1 MSNYRRDY
9 TRGGVYFFTVVLQDR
24 RNDWLVRY
32 IDEFRSAWR
41 ETALRYPWETIAVVV
56 LPEHFHCVMKLP
68 DDDFDYSR
76 RLQLLKSVFSRK
88 LPADCCA
95 PNPSQ
100 ARKREIGIWQ
110 RRFWEHTIRDE
121 NDLQNHFDNIHFNPV
136 KHGYVEALDEWQWSS
151 FHHYVEMGVYP
162 KSQVNRMK
170 NNPFKGDF
178 GE

>member
-100 ARKREIGIWQ
+100 ARKRESGIWQ
-110 RRFWEHTIRDE
+110 RRFWEHRIRDDG
-121 NDLQNHFDNIHFNPV
+121 DLARHVAYTYYNPV
-136 KHGYVEALDEWQWSS
+136 KHGHVRRVGDWAYSS
-151 FHHYVEMGVYP
+151 FHRDVQSGIFSP
-162 KSQVNRMK
+162 DWG
-170 NNPFKGDF
+170 GDLSKETC
-178 GE
+178 GLYGD